1 MTATDGMTDAATET
15 GDPQIGVAELPGLRQ
30 RLLDGVLRHAPF
42 DGWNARALAAAAR
55 DEGITREMT
64 AVAFPG
70 GLAEVAEAVNTR
82 ADQRMAEALAVMGLG
97 TLKIR
102 DRIILAIRTRLDQAA
117 GEREAY
123 RALASFLAMP
133 TQAALAARLT
143 WRTVD
148 AMWRAIG
155 DESTDFAYYTK
166 RATLAAVYGA
176 TVLVWLQDSSEGF
189 AETYAFLD
197 RRIADVMRIEGVKAR
212 FRQARRRQPDP
223 FAIFRRPTSR

>member
-1 MTATDGMTDAATET
+1 MSTTDGSTNGTPGAEST
-15 GDPQIGVAELPGLRQ
+15 GAELPGLRQ
-30 RLLDGVLRHAPF
+30 RLLDGLLRHAPF
-42 DGWNARALAAAAR
+42 DGWSARALAAAAR
-55 DEGITREMT
+55 DEGVTREMT
-64 AVAFPG
+64 AIAFPG
-70 GLAEVAEAVNTR
+70 GLAEA
-82 ADQRMAEALAVMGLG
+82 AEALNGRADLRMTEALVLMGLG

-102 DRIILAIRTRLDQAA
+102 ERITLAVRTRLDQAA
-117 GEREAY
+117 GDREAY

-133 TQAALAARLT
+133 INAGLAARLT

-155 DESTDFAYYTK
+155 DDSTDFAYYTK
-166 RATLAAVYGA
+166 RATLTAVYGA

-197 RRIADVMRIEGVKAR
+197 RRIADVMRIESAKAR

-223 FAIFRRPTSR
+223 FAIFRRPVSR